1 MSILNSINRIGDFH
15 NMKYTTEVA
24 EKSTVKIKITLTA
37 QEWAEAQTT
46 AYNRTKGR
54 YNIPGFR
61 KGHVP
66 KNIVEKYYGE
76 GVFYEEAIN
85 YAFPKYYYE
94 ILDKEPS
101 IKDIDRPELDVE
113 KISEKGITFVA
124 IVPVKP
130 EVKLGEYKG
139 IKFDKVEYNVTDKD
153 VEDEL
158 DRLVKRNAREI
169 EITDRPCQK
178 GDITVIDYSGSIDGV
193 KFDGGTAEKQRLEL
207 GSGQFIPGFEEQVEG
222 MNIGDEKDINVKF
235 PDNYHAEDLKGKD
248 AIFSVKLHEIKVK
261 EYPEVN
267 DEFIK
272 ESAGEESVEAYK
284 EATKKKL
291 QEANDKKAENETND
305 KIIKAITDKAE
316 VEIPKALID
325 RQVESNIK
333 DMEYRMQYQGF
344 TLEAYLKM
352 LNQSMD
358 EFKKGMEGQATEQI
372 KTQLVLDKI
381 MTEENIKA
389 TEEEINAK
397 IAEQAIAYGK
407 DAEEFKKSLD
417 ERAMSYFAN
426 VVEIDKVIEFLN
438 KNNIID

>member
-1 MSILNSINRIGDFH
+1 
-15 NMKYTTEVA
+15 MKYTTEVA

-54 YNIPGFR
+54 YSIPGFR

-76 GVFYEEAIN
+76 GVFFEEAIN

-101 IKDIDRPELDVE
+101 IKDIDRPEIEDV
-113 KISEKGITFVA
+113 KIGEKGITIFA

-153 VEDEL
+153 VEQEL
-158 DRLVKRNAREI
+158 DRLVKRNAREV
-169 EITDRPCQK
+169 EVTDRACQK
-178 GDITVIDYSGSIDGV
+178 GDITIIDYSGSVDGV
-193 KFDGGTAEKQRLEL
+193 KFDGGTAEKQSLEL

-222 MNIGDEKDINVKF
+222 MNIGDVKDINVKF
-235 PDNYHAEDLKGKD
+235 PENYHAEDLKGKD
-248 AIFSVKLHEIKVK
+248 AIFNVKLHEIKVK

-267 DEFIK
+267 DDFIK
-272 ESAGEESVEAYK
+272 EATGEESVEAYK
-284 EATKKKL
+284 ASTKKKL
-291 QEANDKKAENETND
+291 QEANDKKAKNETND
-305 KIIKAITDKAE
+305 KIIKTITDNSE

-325 RQVESNIK
+325 RQVESNVK

-344 TLEAYLKM
+344 TLDAYLKM

-381 MTEENIKA
+381 MTDENIKA
-389 TEEEINAK
+389 TEEEINEK